1 LTEYSSLL
9 VHFLGALENA
19 RGGPAFVFCF
29 AAFSPRPR
37 GLLGKSLAASPPK
50 ARGVART
57 LAILSSSL
65 PNPKSQPFS
74 RSFKSTLPTSLTHII
89 LWTRGCSPWGPDAV
103 MGTIR
108 DGTFSFFSSFLRR
121 SIRTNE
127 RTNERRS
134 ARRSAAA
141 RPVFRTLLARFF
153 FFFVRSFVLSF
164 FRPAS
169 VVCCCRCF
177 WASFNFHASIE
188 PVQTFH
194 ETRNALPTF
203 PSLISNQAEVN
214 VYVQFFARQN

>member
-1 LTEYSSLL
+1 MTEYSSLL
-9 VHFLGALENA
+9 VHCFG
-19 RGGPAFVFCF
+19 RFGKRPRKPGFVFDF
-29 AAFSPRPR
+29 
-37 GLLGKSLAASPPK
+37 AASPRVPADPSRK
-50 ARGVART
+50 PCGLPSKPAGSRDARD
-57 LAILSSSL
+57 LSSSL

-103 MGTIR
+103 MGTIG
-108 DGTFSFFSSFLRR
+108 DGTFVVVLLNRKKKELLPDAFFRAPDES
-121 SIRTNE
+121 
-127 RTNERRS
+127 
-134 ARRSAAA
+134 
-141 RPVFRTLLARFF
+141 FF
-153 FFFVRSFVLSF
+153 FFSFVRS
-164 FRPAS
+164 
-169 VVCCCRCF
+169 VCCF